1 MTILLIGMCG
11 SGKTWT
17 MQELIKKHN
26 LSKTKKLGMIYYH
39 TDDSIMVLGK
49 YDGSMYQGTDKL
61 SMAVMSDVDKFLNY
75 ATDKIIIAEGDRF
88 TNSKF
93 ITKANPIVIK
103 IIDTGE
109 AGRKKRN
116 STQSDRHLKSIQTRV
131 NNIEAD
137 HYVENSTDA
146 LFLINHLIYK
156 YKTYDK

>member
-11 SGKTWT
+11 SGKTWV
-17 MQELIKKHN
+17 MQELIKNYN
-26 LSKTKKLGMIYYH
+26 LSKRKKLGMIYYH

-49 YDGSMYQGTDKL
+49 YDGSMYQGSDKL
-61 SMAVMSDVDKFLNY
+61 SMAVISDLEQFLNY

-93 ITKANPIVIK
+93 INKANPIIIK
-103 IIDTGE
+103 IIDNGE

-116 STQSDRHLKSIQTRV
+116 STQSERHLKSIQTRV

-137 HYVENSTDA
+137 HYVETSNDA
-146 LFLINHLIYK
+146 LFLIK
-156 YKTYDK
+156 YLTDKFITYGK